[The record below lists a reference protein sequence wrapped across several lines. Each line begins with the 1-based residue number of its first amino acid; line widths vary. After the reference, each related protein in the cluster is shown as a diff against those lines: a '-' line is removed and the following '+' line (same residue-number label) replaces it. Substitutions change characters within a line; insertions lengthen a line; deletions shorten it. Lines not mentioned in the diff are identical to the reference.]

1 MRNYEINSLSSGSPI
16 FSAFGFLLIALIG
29 FILIGPLI
37 GTFVAGTVY
46 DGDLIT
52 LVEKLQNPYD
62 EPGLK
67 LVMFIL
73 QGFATGIGLILIPWL
88 YIKFVNRRSL
98 GDLSPLKGYST
109 AAILISVLVVFSFM
123 TVNSVFI
130 EWNAGMGLPEFMS
143 GVENWMKER
152 EEAAAGLTK
161 FMTTFDSSGELAI
174 AILVVA
180 ILPAIGEELVFRG
193 YIQTQLTVG
202 LNNPHLAIWIS
213 AALFSAIHLQF
224 FGFIPRMLLG
234 ALFGYL
240 YMWSGNLSY
249 PIIAHFV
256 NNAGQ
261 LILLYMIQNGTT
273 DIDMDSPE
281 SFPIT
286 VIILFSFIT
295 FGLLY
300 YFRKSFLKEV
310 DTNV

>member
-1 MRNYEINSLSSGSPI
+1 
-16 FSAFGFLLIALIG
+16 
-29 FILIGPLI
+29 
-37 GTFVAGTVY
+37 
-46 DGDLIT
+46 
-52 LVEKLQNPYD
+52 
-62 EPGLK
+62 
-67 LVMFIL
+67 
-73 QGFATGIGLILIPWL
+73 
-88 YIKFVNRRSL
+88 
-98 GDLSPLKGYST
+98 
-109 AAILISVLVVFSFM
+109 
-123 TVNSVFI
+123 
-130 EWNAGMGLPEFMS
+130 
-143 GVENWMKER
+143 
-152 EEAAAGLTK
+152 
-161 FMTTFDSSGELAI
+161 
-174 AILVVA
+174 
-180 ILPAIGEELVFRG
+180 
-193 YIQTQLTVG
+193 
-202 LNNPHLAIWIS
+202 
-213 AALFSAIHLQF
+213 
-224 FGFIPRMLLG
+224 MLLG